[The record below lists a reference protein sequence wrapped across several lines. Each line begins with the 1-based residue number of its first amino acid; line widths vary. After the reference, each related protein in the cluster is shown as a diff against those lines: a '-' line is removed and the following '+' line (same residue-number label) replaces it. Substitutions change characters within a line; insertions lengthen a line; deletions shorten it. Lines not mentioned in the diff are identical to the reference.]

1 MKLNMGC
8 GFNKRAGF
16 LNVDLA
22 PECQPDLVC
31 DLESLPW
38 PWENDSVD
46 EVVFHHSL
54 EHIGQSPRVFL
65 GMIKELYRVCRDNAR
80 VRINVPHPRH
90 DDFIN
95 DPTHVRIITPS
106 TLSLFDRRVND
117 EIKALKGANTC
128 LAHYLD
134 VDFFLES
141 QELVLCEPYLTQ
153 HQKRQLSNADVE
165 LMSREWNNVASEY
178 RIVIV
183 AREITTAALVQEL
196 HRPVTS
202 FSRPAAK
209 AAASG
214 VLDETLAVRRRQR

>member
-1 MKLNMGC
+1 M
-8 GFNKRAGF
+8 
-16 LNVDLA
+16 
-22 PECQPDLVC
+22 
-31 DLESLPW
+31 
-38 PWENDSVD
+38 
-46 EVVFHHSL
+46 
-54 EHIGQSPRVFL
+54 
-65 GMIKELYRVCRDNAR
+65 
-80 VRINVPHPRH
+80 PHPRH

-117 EIKALKGANTC
+117 EIKALKGANTR

-183 AREITTAALVQEL
+183 ARKSPPQPQFKNCIDPLLRSRGQPRKQPLRV
-196 HRPVTS
+196 
-202 FSRPAAK
+202 FSTKP
-209 AAASG
+209 
-214 VLDETLAVRRRQR
+214 LL